1 MRMRH
6 VTERSALREELRR
19 LRSGGTLGLIPT
31 MGYLHEGHLSLV
43 RRCRTENTS
52 TVVSI
57 FVNPTQFGPQEDLAK
72 YPRDLERDLCLL
84 EAEDVD
90 LVFAPEPEEMYA
102 PASSTWVEETALSR
116 GLCGASRPG
125 HFRGVC
131 TVVLKLFNLVQP
143 DRAYFGQKDFQQ
155 VQVIRRMVRD
165 LDVPVEIV
173 SCPIVREPDGLAMSS
188 RNVYLSETQRGS
200 ALRLSRALER
210 ARLCFDQGERRA
222 DRLLGDVRA
231 FLLEDSAVAVE
242 YAELRDAM
250 TLEPVEAADAPVVL
264 ALAARIGNTRLIDNA
279 VLAHGPGSGS

>member
-1 MRMRH
+1 
-6 VTERSALREELRR
+6 
-19 LRSGGTLGLIPT
+19 

-72 YPRDLERDLCLL
+72 YPRDLDRDLCLL

-102 PASSTWVEETALSR
+102 PDSSTWVEETALSR

-131 TVVLKLFNLVQP
+131 TVVLKLLNLVQP

-200 ALRLSRALER
+200 ALCLSRALER

-231 FLLEDSAVAVE
+231 FLLEDPAVAVE

>member
-19 LRSGGTLGLIPT
+19 LRSDGTLGLVPT

-72 YPRDLERDLCLL
+72 YPRDLERDLRLL

-90 LVFAPEPEEMYA
+90 LVFAPEAEEMYE
-102 PASSTWVEETALSR
+102 PDSSTWVEETALSR

-231 FLLEDSAVAVE
+231 FLLEDPAVAVE

-279 VLAHGPGSGS
+279 VLSHGLGSGS

>member
-19 LRSGGTLGLIPT
+19 LRSGGTLGLVPT

-72 YPRDLERDLCLL
+72 YPRDLDRDLCLL

-102 PASSTWVEETALSR
+102 PDSSTWVEETALSR

-131 TVVLKLFNLVQP
+131 TVVLKLLNLVQP

-200 ALRLSRALER
+200 ALCLSRALER

-231 FLLEDSAVAVE
+231 FLLEDPAVAVE

>member
-19 LRSGGTLGLIPT
+19 LRSGGTLGLVPT

-200 ALRLSRALER
+200 ALRLSQALER
-210 ARLCFDQGERRA
+210 VRLCFDQGERRA

-231 FLLEDSAVAVE
+231 FLLEDPAVAVE

>member
-1 MRMRH
+1 
-6 VTERSALREELRR
+6 
-19 LRSGGTLGLIPT
+19 

-43 RRCRTENTS
+43 RRCKEENAS

-57 FVNPTQFGPQEDLAK
+57 FVNPTQFAPQEDFTR
-72 YPRDLERDLCLL
+72 YPRDLDRDLRLL
-84 EAEDVD
+84 EAEGTD

-102 PASSTWVEETALSR
+102 PDFSTWVEEMSLSR
-116 GLCGASRPG
+116 DLCGVSRPG

-173 SCPIVREPDGLAMSS
+173 PCPIVRESDGLAMSS

-210 ARLCFDQGERRA
+210 ARLRFDQGERRA
-222 DRLLGDVRA
+222 DRLLENVRA
-231 FLLEDSAVAVE
+231 FLLEDPAVAVE
-242 YAELRDAM
+242 YVELRDAV
-250 TLEPVEAADAPVVL
+250 TLEPVEEVKAPVVL

-279 VLAHGPGSGS
+279 VFSHVSGSGS

>member
-1 MRMRH
+1 MRMRR
-6 VTERSALREELRR
+6 VTERSVLREELRR
-19 LRSGGTLGLIPT
+19 LRSGGTLGLVPT

-43 RRCRTENTS
+43 RRCRIENTF

-57 FVNPTQFGPQEDLAK
+57 FVNPTQFGPQEDLAR
-72 YPRDLERDLCLL
+72 YPRSLDRDLRLL
-84 EAEDVD
+84 EAEGAD

-102 PASSTWVEETALSR
+102 QDASTWVEETSLSR

-210 ARLCFDQGERRA
+210 ARFLFDQGERRA

-231 FLLEDSAVAVE
+231 FLLEDPAVAVE
-242 YAELRDAM
+242 YAELRDAV

-264 ALAARIGNTRLIDNA
+264 ALAARIGNTRLIDNT
-279 VLAHGPGSGS
+279 VLSHVPESGS